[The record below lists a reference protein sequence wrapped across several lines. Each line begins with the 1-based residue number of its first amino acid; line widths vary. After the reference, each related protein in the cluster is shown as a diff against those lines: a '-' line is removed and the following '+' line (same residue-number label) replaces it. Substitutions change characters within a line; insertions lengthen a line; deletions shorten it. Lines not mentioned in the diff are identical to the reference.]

1 MNNSNQIETEEL
13 NIKEIISFLFKHK
26 SLIILATFI
35 SFIISFYYTITV
47 TPKYK
52 AFTTLMIKESDS
64 ASSSSVL
71 FDLIG
76 DGNVTQIENE
86 KLLIKSRVISEDVIK
101 ELWRSNHRDNLHIL
115 GTRNYVPRAQSE
127 RALLTKIFS
136 LGYYNYN
143 QVEENSLDSIYND
156 YSVRIFAED
165 LIDNLEV
172 SNKKNTDIITIAYTS
187 PFADESALIL
197 NQISKSYI
205 LMDKDWSLNQANSIL
220 SFVESQ
226 SLKIEKDLSISEEKL
241 KAFKENEGIFDLS
254 GNSELLLTQ
263 IIDAESKYYNTNAE
277 LSIAE
282 ERQKYLSSTLS
293 EEEKTFANKLLN
305 SINPKL
311 LALRTEI
318 SEKEVELVRI
328 STLHGDSHAT
338 VTKLSKEVEALKNK
352 LDLQAKSMIK
362 QGLVVADPV
371 EYRQELISNLLVVE
385 SQIADLSAKSIQYKK
400 LVEMYN
406 EQLEV
411 LPSLQLGYARLERDR
426 KVLNSTYM
434 LMREKLEESRIQVA
448 SVTGKVQV
456 IDKAIPPMSKISP
469 NHKINLLIGLFIGLL
484 IGSGISGMIE
494 FFDNT
499 IKSLDQIDSKYTV
512 LGVIPAIKSE
522 TNQKFNLKF
531 IYLHFKKQ
539 YQHYMN
545 LFFNMSIKKNNFE
558 IRHLITH
565 DNPKS
570 PISEAY
576 RSIRTSLSFSF
587 RQDKKF
593 HSMLI
598 SSTGPGEGKTTT
610 ITNLAITY
618 ANLGKKVLLID
629 ADLRR
634 PIIHKIFN
642 FPNDSGL
649 TSFLSGSITDIETIK
664 NKSDIKNLDII
675 TSGIIP
681 PNPSELLGS
690 EKMIELI
697 DVLKDKWD
705 IVLFDSPPLVAVTD
719 ASLMSKYLDK
729 MVLVVMPGKTDK
741 KAFSHC
747 TKNLKDMNIDI
758 EGIIFNGVDTK
769 NSYGSYYY
777 YYQYYDYYGK
787 S

>member
-1 MNNSNQIETEEL
+1 
-13 NIKEIISFLFKHK
+13 
-26 SLIILATFI
+26 
-35 SFIISFYYTITV
+35 
-47 TPKYK
+47 
-52 AFTTLMIKESDS
+52 
-64 ASSSSVL
+64 
-71 FDLIG
+71 
-76 DGNVTQIENE
+76 
-86 KLLIKSRVISEDVIK
+86 
-101 ELWRSNHRDNLHIL
+101 
-115 GTRNYVPRAQSE
+115 
-127 RALLTKIFS
+127 
-136 LGYYNYN
+136 
-143 QVEENSLDSIYND
+143 
-156 YSVRIFAED
+156 
-165 LIDNLEV
+165 
-172 SNKKNTDIITIAYTS
+172 TIAYTS

-448 SVTGKVQV
+448 SVTGKVQ
-456 IDKAIPPMSKISP
+456 
-469 NHKINLLIGLFIGLL
+469 
-484 IGSGISGMIE
+484 
-494 FFDNT
+494 
-499 IKSLDQIDSKYTV
+499 
-512 LGVIPAIKSE
+512 
-522 TNQKFNLKF
+522 
-531 IYLHFKKQ
+531 
-539 YQHYMN
+539 
-545 LFFNMSIKKNNFE
+545 
-558 IRHLITH
+558 
-565 DNPKS
+565 
-570 PISEAY
+570 
-576 RSIRTSLSFSF
+576 
-587 RQDKKF
+587 
-593 HSMLI
+593 
-598 SSTGPGEGKTTT
+598 
-610 ITNLAITY
+610 
-618 ANLGKKVLLID
+618 
-629 ADLRR
+629 
-634 PIIHKIFN
+634 
-642 FPNDSGL
+642 
-649 TSFLSGSITDIETIK
+649 
-664 NKSDIKNLDII
+664 
-675 TSGIIP
+675 
-681 PNPSELLGS
+681 
-690 EKMIELI
+690 
-697 DVLKDKWD
+697 
-705 IVLFDSPPLVAVTD
+705 
-719 ASLMSKYLDK
+719 
-729 MVLVVMPGKTDK
+729 
-741 KAFSHC
+741 
-747 TKNLKDMNIDI
+747 
-758 EGIIFNGVDTK
+758 
-769 NSYGSYYY
+769 
-777 YYQYYDYYGK
+777 
-787 S
+787 